1 MGLACRKWVKPQHG
15 GQKRGVGERKQM
27 RGEQTLRDTPIFPL
41 AHRGLVRY
49 RRGGMRR
56 IMGPQLVE
64 TDSRSRVVLPGHA
77 NERFLAR
84 ENADGSIL
92 LEPAHIVSD
101 AQHEYDNSPELQE
114 LLARA
119 AVSPHSITRR
129 SRV

>member
-1 MGLACRKWVKPQHG
+1 
-15 GQKRGVGERKQM
+15 
-27 RGEQTLRDTPIFPL
+27 
-41 AHRGLVRY
+41 
-49 RRGGMRR
+49 
-56 IMGPQLVE
+56 MGPQLVE

-114 LLARA
+114 LIARA
-119 AVSPHSITRR
+119 AASPHSITRR